1 MHPPLSRL
9 SRLNREVRTYALHAL
24 GLMAFAASLFALMNF
39 FARVATASSGASW
52 SSAAAIR
59 STVGALVAAFVARAR
74 RSTLSVKD
82 HRALFWRSL
91 CGTVS
96 MIATFYALSSHTVS
110 LGNTVTLLNLAP
122 VFLALL
128 APFVLGER
136 TTGIVALAI
145 ALALGGVVL
154 IVRPAFLFS
163 SLSVGI
169 EEMGGAISGPVP
181 GPSAALTVVSA
192 LTAAL
197 STSIA
202 LLMLRRAGQTET
214 PEAISFHF
222 AVFAAI
228 VTSVIALV
236 DGRVP
241 KVRDAALLVLAGVC
255 GGVAQVAM
263 SRAYAT
269 ERAARVAGVSYL
281 SPVVSAILGAVLLH
295 ERQGPIAIVG
305 MALVIVAGVLVTVT
319 RAETR

>member
-1 MHPPLSRL
+1 M
-9 SRLNREVRTYALHAL
+9 AL
-24 GLMAFAASLFALMNF
+24 AASLFALMNF
-39 FARVATASSGASW
+39 FARVATTSASW

-74 RSTLSVKD
+74 HSTLAVKD

-91 CGTVS
+91 CGTIS
-96 MIATFYALSSHTVS
+96 MIATFYALSSHTLS

-136 TTGIVALAI
+136 TTGIVALAL
-145 ALALGGVVL
+145 ALALGGVLL
-154 IVRPAFLFS
+154 IVRPGFLFPAPS
-163 SLSVGI
+163 SMTAASLSV
-169 EEMGGAISGPVP
+169 ALP
-181 GPSAALTVVSA
+181 GPSATLTVAAA

-214 PEAISFHF
+214 AEAISFHF

-228 VTSVIALV
+228 VTSIIALI

-269 ERAARVAGVSYL
+269 ERAARVAPVSYL
-281 SPVVSAILGAVLLH
+281 SPVVSAILGAVLLQ
-295 ERQGPIAIVG
+295 ERPGPSAVVG
-305 MALVIVAGVLVTVT
+305 MALVIGSGVLVTVT
-319 RAETR
+319 RAEAR

>member
-1 MHPPLSRL
+1 M
-9 SRLNREVRTYALHAL
+9 AL
-24 GLMAFAASLFALMNF
+24 AATLFALMNF
-39 FARVATASSGASW
+39 FARVATTSASW

-74 RSTLSVKD
+74 HSTLAVKD

-91 CGTVS
+91 CGTIS

-122 VFLALL
+122 VFLAVL

-154 IVRPAFLFS
+154 IVRPGFLFS
-163 SLSVGI
+163 FVSVGDAA
-169 EEMGGAISGPVP
+169 GGVEALP
-181 GPSAALTVVSA
+181 GPSATLTVASA

-214 PEAISFHF
+214 AEAISFHF

-228 VTSVIALV
+228 VTTVIALI
-236 DGRVP
+236 DGRIP
-241 KVRDAALLVLAGVC
+241 KVRDAALLMLAGVC
-255 GGVAQVAM
+255 GGVAQVLM
-263 SRAYAT
+263 SRAYAK

-281 SPVVSAILGAVLLH
+281 SPVVSAILGVVLLH
-295 ERQGPIAIVG
+295 ERQGPSAVAG
-305 MALVIVAGVLVTVT
+305 MALVIGAGVLVTVT
-319 RAETR
+319 RNGARS